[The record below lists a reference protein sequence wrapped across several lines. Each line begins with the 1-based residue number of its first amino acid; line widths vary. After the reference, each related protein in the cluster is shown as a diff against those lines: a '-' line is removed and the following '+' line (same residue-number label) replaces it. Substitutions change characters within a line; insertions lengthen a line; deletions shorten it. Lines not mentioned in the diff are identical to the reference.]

1 MRLQWQHTH
10 ENQRLHE
17 GHCVVLTWLMM
28 ARWPY
33 ITHCLVAE
41 SSGNTLRS
49 GMRAPTSAALAQRPH
64 WVAWRQLTGVV
75 FVPECEH
82 KCAVGQQREA
92 AGLLQVSGHEP
103 WGGPRFACSSEA
115 HQAGRAGWSW
125 LRLHMHL
132 QTCQPSRWLDGRVHL
147 RWSSG

>member
-1 MRLQWQHTH
+1 M
-10 ENQRLHE
+10 
-17 GHCVVLTWLMM
+17 VLTWLMM

-49 GMRAPTSAALAQRPH
+49 GMRAPTTAALTQRPH
-64 WVAWRQLTGVV
+64 WVAWRKLTGVV

-103 WGGPRFACSSEA
+103 WGGTFCLLERGTP
-115 HQAGRAGWSW
+115 GRKSRVELVTVTYASANMSAFEVVGRPCAPPLVEW
-125 LRLHMHL
+125 LTAVCL
-132 QTCQPSRWLDGRVHL
+132 
-147 RWSSG
+147 